1 MEESTYENEES
12 APVNEETIEIK
23 ETYENSSLFN
33 IIDSN
38 ISPSLIPKFSSD
50 IIEHIFKYNSNTGS
64 IELSSEY
71 ENILMSKKINIIE
84 YMNNIL
90 GCRDV
95 YDIKCTGVRIKK
107 IDDTIRKK
115 ISQWLMHDEKY
126 YVSFYFYIATPCS
139 LFEAYLLVI
148 TGKKNAVTAGQLS
161 MLGDLQNKSNLAIT
175 DLQKQLGATT
185 DEINHKHEQLQE
197 IFVQKVQ
204 LLNDNTTKQLSVL
217 NNQMAENI
225 ENISNQ
231 FTNKL
236 NSVQVETEGVLTD
249 LQKQLTTNATDTQT
263 TLKEVMNTL
272 ETKLDSITAMFKKD
286 MNNMLSKLNEEI
298 KNIQRAKTQFK

>member
-95 YDIKCTGVRIKK
+95 YDIK
-107 IDDTIRKK
+107 
-115 ISQWLMHDEKY
+115 
-126 YVSFYFYIATPCS
+126 
-139 LFEAYLLVI
+139 
-148 TGKKNAVTAGQLS
+148 
-161 MLGDLQNKSNLAIT
+161 
-175 DLQKQLGATT
+175 
-185 DEINHKHEQLQE
+185 
-197 IFVQKVQ
+197 
-204 LLNDNTTKQLSVL
+204 
-217 NNQMAENI
+217 
-225 ENISNQ
+225 
-231 FTNKL
+231 
-236 NSVQVETEGVLTD
+236 
-249 LQKQLTTNATDTQT
+249 
-263 TLKEVMNTL
+263 
-272 ETKLDSITAMFKKD
+272 
-286 MNNMLSKLNEEI
+286 
-298 KNIQRAKTQFK
+298 